1 MIGFL
6 DTETNGLCRPIGTD
20 LAKQPH
26 LTEYCLMVFD
36 DELLPAMESSSL
48 IHSPV
53 PQPEHI
59 IKITG
64 ITDEMLADA
73 PPFEDKLPQIQ
84 MMFDECHTLVM
95 QNFCFDEAILN
106 FAAKRIG
113 KKIKWPETKFC
124 TVEQSMHIYG
134 IRLKLSEL
142 YKLATG
148 KDDYGAHRAKNDVLA
163 MVEVYRWLRG

>member
-20 LAKQPH
+20 LAKQPNI
-26 LTEYCLMVFD
+26 TEYCLMVFD
-36 DELLPAMESSSL
+36 DDLLPSMESSSL

-53 PQPEHI
+53 PQPDFI

-64 ITDEMLADA
+64 ITDEMLEDA
-73 PPFEDKLPQIQ
+73 PPFKDKLPQIQ
-84 MMFDECHTLVM
+84 MMFDECHTMVM

-106 FAAKRIG
+106 YEAKRIK
-113 KKIKWPETKFC
+113 KKIKWPKNKFC
-124 TVEQSMHIYG
+124 TVEQSMHLMG
-134 IRLKLSEL
+134 RRLKLQEL
-142 YKLATG
+142 YTMATG
-148 KDDYGAHRAKNDVLA
+148 EEDYGAHRAKNDVMA